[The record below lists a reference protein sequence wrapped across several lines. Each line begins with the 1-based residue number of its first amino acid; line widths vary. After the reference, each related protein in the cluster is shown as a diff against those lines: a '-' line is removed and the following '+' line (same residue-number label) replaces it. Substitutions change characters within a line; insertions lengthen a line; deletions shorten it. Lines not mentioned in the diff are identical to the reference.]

1 MKRVKRV
8 LALLAAFAL
17 VLAMA
22 VPAFADKAN
31 QYTISVPAGSS
42 HTYKVYQIF
51 TGDYSKEGTTNK
63 LSNVKWGQNS
73 KNRGVDVGVD
83 TKVAQRVLDEL
94 AAVNTTTATDAD
106 KLRVIEKYADLSGEG
121 MATVSDGNS
130 VDATAGY
137 YLFKDTTATGDNEV
151 YITEV
156 VGNVTIKAKNSNVPG
171 FEKKLKD
178 KNDTTDNDFG
188 DWQDVADHDI
198 GDKIPF
204 KLEATVP
211 ADYAEYSKYY
221 FAFHDKEETS
231 LTFNRD
237 SVKVYVDDTE
247 IKNDFEVKT
256 TTTTF
261 ADGCSFEVVF
271 SDLKT
276 ITSVKAGSK
285 IRVEY
290 TSTLNDKAV
299 IGGEG
304 NLNKAQLE
312 YSNNPRDTNSKDK
325 TVWDNVVVFTYQV
338 VVNKYANSVA
348 EDNKLAGA
356 KFTLSKKL
364 NDGKTKNIDV
374 VTSEDG
380 VQFTFKGLDDGEYT
394 LTEIVT
400 PKGYNTIDPITFKVS
415 ADHAI
420 TWDGTGTRDTLL
432 KSLSGNQVTGEIT
445 FTSDKGTG
453 ALTTN
458 VINKSGTTL
467 PSTGGMGT
475 TVFYVVG
482 GGLMA
487 VAVVLLVTK
496 KRMENKR

>member
-1 MKRVKRV
+1 MKRVKRM

-31 QYTISVPAGSS
+31 LYTISVPVGSN
-42 HTYKVYQIF
+42 HTYQVYQIF
-51 TGDYSKEGTTNK
+51 TGDYSSDGK
-63 LSNVKWGQNS
+63 LSNIKWGQNS
-73 KNRGVDVGVD
+73 NSRGDGVSIGEKVDEN
-83 TKVAQRVLDEL
+83 VLNQL
-94 AAVNTTTATDAD
+94 AAVAGKSDED
-106 KLRVIEKYADLSGEG
+106 KLAVIEQYANLSENG
-121 MATVSDGNS
+121 MDTVSAS
-130 VDATAGY
+130 KSIKVAAGY
-137 YLFKDTTATGDNEV
+137 YLFKDTTTGISGNT
-151 YITEV
+151 YIAEV
-156 VGNVTIKAKNSNVPG
+156 VGNVLIKAKNSHVPG

-188 DWQDVADHDI
+188 GWQDVADHDI

-204 KLEATVP
+204 KLEGTVP
-211 ADYAEYSKYY
+211 ADYDAEYTSYY
-221 FAFHDKEETS
+221 FAFHDEEEAG
-231 LTFNRD
+231 LTFNKD
-237 SVKVYVDDTE
+237 SVEVYVDDTK
-247 IKNDFEVKT
+247 ITAGFEVET
-256 TTTTF
+256 SPT
-261 ADGCSFEVVF
+261 DRCSFEVVF
-271 SDLKT
+271 SDLKA
-276 ITSVKAGSK
+276 IKDVHAGSK

-290 TSTLNDKAV
+290 TATLNENAV
-299 IGGEG
+299 IGGNG

-312 YSNNPRDTNSKDK
+312 YSNNPRDKDSRGK

-338 VVNKYANSVA
+338 VVNKYANSVG
-348 EDNKLAGA
+348 ENNKLPGA
-356 KFTLSKKL
+356 EFTLSKKL
-364 NDGKTKNIDV
+364 KDGTTKDIAV
-374 VTSEDG
+374 VKSEEG
-380 VQFTFKGLDDGEYT
+380 KQFIFKGLDDGVYT

-400 PKGYNTIDPITFKVS
+400 PEGYNTIDPITFTVT
-415 ADHAI
+415 ATHGTEWNGEGVRGNLI
-420 TWDGTGTRDTLL
+420 TAFTG
-432 KSLSGNQVTGEIT
+432 NAAPGEIT
-445 FTSDKGTG
+445 FTPDKGTG

>member
-22 VPAFADKAN
+22 VPALADGAN

-73 KNRGVDVGVD
+73 KNCGEDVSVGD
-83 TKVAQRVLDEL
+83 KVSENVLNRL
-94 AAVNTTTATDAD
+94 AAVVNGSDAE
-106 KLRVIEKYADLSGEG
+106 KLAVIKDYADLDNTAFTTVTHNSP
-121 MATVSDGNS
+121 ATV
-130 VDATAGY
+130 APGY
-137 YLFKDTTATGDNEV
+137 YLFKDTTATAENEV

-156 VGNVTIKAKNSNVPG
+156 VGDVTIKAKNSNVPG

-178 KNDTTDNDFG
+178 TNDTEGATT

-198 GDKIPF
+198 GDAIPF
-204 KLEATVP
+204 KLEGTVP
-211 ADYAEYSKYY
+211 ADYTEYTSYY
-221 FAFHDKEETS
+221 FAFHDKEETG
-231 LTFNRD
+231 LTFNPE
-237 SVKVYVDDTE
+237 SVKVYVGDAE
-247 IKNDFEVKT
+247 IKTGFEVENSPT
-256 TTTTF
+256 
-261 ADGCSFEVVF
+261 DGCSFEVVF
-271 SDLKT
+271 SNLKD
-276 ITSVKAGSK
+276 IAAVQAGSK

-290 TSTLNDKAV
+290 TATLNDKAV
-299 IGGEG
+299 IGDNG
-304 NLNKAQLE
+304 NLNRAKLQ
-312 YSNNPRDTNSKDK
+312 YSNNPRNVESKGE

-338 VVNKYANSVA
+338 VVNKYANSV
-348 EDNKLAGA
+348 EENNKLPGA
-356 KFTLSKKL
+356 EFTLTKKL
-364 NDGKTKNIDV
+364 KDGTTKDIAVAKSQDGK
-374 VTSEDG
+374 
-380 VQFTFKGLDDGEYT
+380 QFTFKGLDDGEYT
-394 LTEIVT
+394 LTETVT
-400 PKGYNTIDPITFKVS
+400 PEGYNTIDPITFKVS
-415 ADHAI
+415 ANHAI
-420 TWDGTGTRDTLL
+420 TWDGTGDRNTLL
-432 KSLSGNQVTGEIT
+432 ESLTGNPVTGKIT
-445 FTSDKGTG
+445 FAKN
-453 ALTTN
+453 AN
-458 VINKSGTTL
+458 VNGSLVTDIINKSGTTL

>member
-1 MKRVKRV
+1 M

-22 VPAFADKAN
+22 VPAFADEAN

-51 TGDYSKEGTTNK
+51 TGDYSAGK

-73 KNRGVDVGVD
+73 KNRGDGVNVD
-83 TKVAQRVLDEL
+83 TKVAQSVLDEL
-94 AAVNTTTATDAD
+94 AAVNTTEATDAD
-106 KLRVIEKYADLSGEG
+106 KLAVIKKYADLDSKEV
-121 MATVSDGNS
+121 ATVTHSS
-130 VDATAGY
+130 SATVAPGY
-137 YLFKDTTATGDNEV
+137 YLFKDTTATAENEV

-188 DWQDVADHDI
+188 GWQDVADHDI
-198 GDKIPF
+198 GDAIPF
-204 KLEATVP
+204 NLEGTVP
-211 ADYAEYSKYY
+211 ADYAEYTSYY
-221 FAFHDKEETS
+221 FAFHDEEES
-231 LTFNRD
+231 GLTFN
-237 SVKVYVDDTE
+237 SNSIKVYVDDVE
-247 IKNDFEVKT
+247 IKTGFEVKT
-256 TTTTF
+256 PTT
-261 ADGCSFEVVF
+261 DGCSFEVVF
-271 SDLKT
+271 SNLKD
-276 ITSVKAGSK
+276 INAVHAGSK

-290 TSTLNDKAV
+290 TSTLNANAV
-299 IGGEG
+299 IGGDG

-312 YSNNPRDTNSKDK
+312 YSNNPRDTSSKDK

-338 VVNKYANSVA
+338 VVNKYANSV
-348 EDNKLAGA
+348 EENNKLTGA
-356 KFTLSKKL
+356 EFTLTKKL
-364 NDGKTKNIDV
+364 KDGTTKNIAV
-374 VTSEDG
+374 VKSEGG

-394 LTEIVT
+394 LTETVT
-400 PKGYNTIDPITFKVS
+400 PEGYNTIDPITFNVS
-415 ADHAI
+415 ANHEI
-420 TWDGTGTRDTLL
+420 TWDGTGNRNTLL
-432 KSLSGNQVTGEIT
+432 KSLTGNKVTGEIT
-445 FTSDKGTG
+445 F
-453 ALTTN
+453 AENAN
-458 VINKSGTTL
+458 VNGSLVTDIINKSGTVL

>member
-8 LALLAAFAL
+8 LALLAALAL

-51 TGDYSKEGTTNK
+51 TGDYSKGK
-63 LSNVKWGQNS
+63 LSNVKWGKNS
-73 KNRGVDVGVD
+73 KNRGDGVNADDKVSEDVLN
-83 TKVAQRVLDEL
+83 RL
-94 AAVNTTTATDAD
+94 AAVVSGSDAE
-106 KLRVIEKYADLSGEG
+106 KLAVIEEYADLNSEAIVTVTHDSP
-121 MATVSDGNS
+121 ATV
-130 VDATAGY
+130 APGY
-137 YLFKDTTATGDNEV
+137 YLFKDTTATAENEV

-156 VGNVTIKAKNSNVPG
+156 VGNVLIKAKNSNVPG

-178 KNDTTDNDFG
+178 TNDTEGTTT

-198 GDKIPF
+198 GDEIPF
-204 KLEATVP
+204 KLEGTVP
-211 ADYAEYSKYY
+211 DDYVEYDSYY
-221 FAFHDKEETS
+221 FAFHDEEEGG
-231 LTFNRD
+231 LTFNKD
-237 SVKVYVDDTE
+237 SVEVYVDDTK
-247 IKNDFEVKT
+247 ITTGFEVKT
-256 TTTTF
+256 STT
-261 ADGCSFEVVF
+261 DGCSFEVVF
-271 SDLKT
+271 SNLKD
-276 ITSVKAGSK
+276 IEAVHAGSV

-290 TSTLNDKAV
+290 TSTLNPNAV
-299 IGGEG
+299 IGGNG

-348 EDNKLAGA
+348 ENNKLPGA
-356 KFTLSKKL
+356 EFTLTKKL
-364 NDGKTKNIDV
+364 NGDTTKVIAAV
-374 VTSEDG
+374 KSEDG
-380 VQFTFKGLDDGEYT
+380 VRFTFKGLDDGEYT
-394 LTEIVT
+394 LTETVT
-400 PKGYNTIDPITFKVS
+400 PEGYNTIDPITFNVT
-415 ADHAI
+415 AYHEI
-420 TWDGTGTRDTLL
+420 TWDGTGNRDTLL
-432 KSLSGNQVTGEIT
+432 KSLTGNKVTGEIT
-445 FTSDKGTG
+445 FAENAKVNGSLVTDI
-453 ALTTN
+453 
-458 VINKSGTTL
+458 INKSGTVL

>member
-22 VPAFADKAN
+22 VPAWADKAN
-31 QYTISVPAGSS
+31 LYTISVPAGSN
-42 HTYKVYQIF
+42 HTYQVYQIF
-51 TGDYSKEGTTNK
+51 TGDYSSDGK
-63 LSNVKWGQNS
+63 LSNIKWGKNS
-73 KNRGVDVGVD
+73 NSREGANVGSKVSEDVLN
-83 TKVAQRVLDEL
+83 QL
-94 AAVNTTTATDAD
+94 AAVAGKSDED
-106 KLRVIEKYADLSGEG
+106 KLAVIEQYANLSENG
-121 MATVSDGNS
+121 MDTVSAS
-130 VDATAGY
+130 KPIQVAAGY
-137 YLFKDTTATGDNEV
+137 YLFKDTTTGISGNT
-151 YITEV
+151 YIAEV
-156 VGNVTIKAKNSNVPG
+156 VGNVLIKAKNSHVPG

-188 DWQDVADHDI
+188 GWQDVADHDI

-204 KLEATVP
+204 KLEGTVP
-211 ADYAEYSKYY
+211 ADYDAEYTSYY
-221 FAFHDKEETS
+221 FAFHDEEEAG
-231 LTFNRD
+231 LTFNKD
-237 SVKVYVDDTE
+237 SVEVYVDDTK
-247 IKNDFEVKT
+247 ITAGFEVET
-256 TTTTF
+256 SPT
-261 ADGCSFEVVF
+261 DRCSFEVVF
-271 SDLKT
+271 SDLKA
-276 ITSVKAGSK
+276 IKDVHAGSK

-290 TSTLNDKAV
+290 TATLNENAV
-299 IGGEG
+299 IGGNG

-312 YSNNPRDTNSKDK
+312 YSNNPRDKDSRGK

-338 VVNKYANSVA
+338 VVNKYANSVG
-348 EDNKLAGA
+348 ENNKLPGA
-356 KFTLSKKL
+356 EFTLSKKL
-364 NDGKTKNIDV
+364 KDGTTKDIAV
-374 VTSEDG
+374 VKSEEG
-380 VQFTFKGLDDGEYT
+380 KQFIFKGLDDGVYT

-400 PKGYNTIDPITFKVS
+400 PEGYNTIDPITFTVT
-415 ADHAI
+415 ATHVTEWNGEGVRGNLI
-420 TWDGTGTRDTLL
+420 TAFTG
-432 KSLSGNQVTGEIT
+432 NAAPGEIT

-458 VINKSGTTL
+458 VINKSGTVL

>member
-22 VPAFADKAN
+22 VPAFADGAN
-31 QYTISVPAGSS
+31 LYTISVPAGSS

-73 KNRGVDVGVD
+73 KNRDEGVDAGG
-83 TKVAQRVLDEL
+83 KVSENVLNRL
-94 AAVNTTTATDAD
+94 AAVVSGSDAE
-106 KLRVIEKYADLSGEG
+106 KLAVIEEYADLNSKEV
-121 MATVSDGNS
+121 ATVTHSNS
-130 VDATAGY
+130 AKVAPGY
-137 YLFKDTTATGDNEV
+137 YLFKDTTATAENEV

-156 VGNVTIKAKNSNVPG
+156 VGDVIIKAKNSNVPG

-198 GDKIPF
+198 GDAIPF
-204 KLEATVP
+204 KLEGTVP
-211 ADYAEYSKYY
+211 ADYTEYTSYY
-221 FAFHDKEETS
+221 FAFHDEEEAG
-231 LTFNRD
+231 LTFNSK

-247 IKNDFEVKT
+247 IKTGFEVKT
-256 TTTTF
+256 SNF
-261 ADGCSFEVVF
+261 AQGEDCTFEVIF
-271 SDLKT
+271 NDLKQ
-276 ITSVKAGSK
+276 ISEVHAGSV

-290 TSTLNDKAV
+290 TSTLNPNAV
-299 IGGEG
+299 IGGNG

-312 YSNNPRDTNSKDK
+312 YSNNPRDTSSKDK

-338 VVNKYANSVA
+338 VVNKYANSV
-348 EDNKLAGA
+348 EENNKLPGA
-356 KFTLSKKL
+356 EFTLTKKL
-364 NDGKTKNIDV
+364 KDGTTKDIAV
-374 VTSEDG
+374 AKSKDG
-380 VQFTFKGLDDGEYT
+380 VQFIFKGLDDGEYT
-394 LTEIVT
+394 LTETVT
-400 PKGYNTIDPITFKVS
+400 PKGYNTIDPITFNVS
-415 ADHAI
+415 ANHEI
-420 TWDGTGTRDTLL
+420 NWDGKGDRNTLL
-432 KSLSGNQVTGEIT
+432 KSLIGNKGTGEIT

-453 ALTTN
+453 ALTTD

>member
-1 MKRVKRV
+1 M
-8 LALLAAFAL
+8 ALLAAFAL

-22 VPAFADKAN
+22 VPAFADEAN

-51 TGDYSKEGTTNK
+51 TGDYSAGK
-63 LSNVKWGQNS
+63 LSNIKWGQNS
-73 KNRGVDVGVD
+73 KNRGENVNAGNKVSEDVLN
-83 TKVAQRVLDEL
+83 QL
-94 AAVNTTTATDAD
+94 AAVVNDSDAK
-106 KLRVIEKYADLSGEG
+106 KLEVIEKYADLDSKEF
-121 MATVSDGNS
+121 ATVTHSNS
-130 VDATAGY
+130 TKVVPGY
-137 YLFKDTTATGDNEV
+137 YLFKDTTATAENEV

-221 FAFHDKEETS
+221 FAFHDKEETG

-247 IKNDFEVKT
+247 IKNDFEVKTT

-299 IGGEG
+299 IGDEG

-348 EDNKLAGA
+348 EDNKLTGA
-356 KFTLSKKL
+356 EFTLSKKL
-364 NDGKTKNIDV
+364 KDG
-374 VTSEDG
+374 TSKVITAVKSEEG
-380 VQFTFKGLDDGEYT
+380 TRFTFKGLDDGEYT
-394 LTEIVT
+394 LTETVT
-400 PKGYNTIDPITFKVS
+400 PEGYNTIDPITFNVS
-415 ADHAI
+415 ADHEI
-420 TWDGTGTRDTLL
+420 TWDGTGNRNDLL
-432 KSLSGNQVTGEIT
+432 NSLTGNEVTGEIT
-445 FTSDKGTG
+445 FAKN
-453 ALTTN
+453 AN
-458 VINKSGTTL
+458 VNGSLVTDIINKSGTVL

>member
-8 LALLAAFAL
+8 LALLAALAL

-31 QYTISVPAGSS
+31 LYTISVPAGSN
-42 HTYKVYQIF
+42 HTYQVYQIF
-51 TGDYSKEGTTNK
+51 TGDYSSDGK
-63 LSNVKWGQNS
+63 LSNIKWGQNS
-73 KNRGVDVGVD
+73 NSRGDGVSIGEKVDEN
-83 TKVAQRVLDEL
+83 VLNQL
-94 AAVNTTTATDAD
+94 AAVAGKSDED
-106 KLRVIEKYADLSGEG
+106 KLAVIEQYANLSENG
-121 MATVSDGNS
+121 MDTVSAS
-130 VDATAGY
+130 KSIKVAAGY
-137 YLFKDTTATGDNEV
+137 YLFKDTTTGISGNT
-151 YITEV
+151 YIAEV
-156 VGNVTIKAKNSNVPG
+156 VGNVLIKAKNSHVPG

-188 DWQDVADHDI
+188 GWQDVADHDI

-204 KLEATVP
+204 KLEGTVP
-211 ADYAEYSKYY
+211 ADYDAEYTSYY
-221 FAFHDKEETS
+221 FAFHDEEEAG
-231 LTFNRD
+231 LTFNKD
-237 SVKVYVDDTE
+237 SVEVYVDDTK
-247 IKNDFEVKT
+247 ITAGFEVET
-256 TTTTF
+256 SPT
-261 ADGCSFEVVF
+261 DRCSFEVVF
-271 SDLKT
+271 SDLKA
-276 ITSVKAGSK
+276 IKDVHAGSK

-290 TSTLNDKAV
+290 TATLNENAV
-299 IGGEG
+299 IGGNG

-312 YSNNPRDTNSKDK
+312 YSNNPRDTSSKDK

-338 VVNKYANSVA
+338 VVNKYANSVG
-348 EDNKLAGA
+348 ENNKLKGA
-356 KFTLSKKL
+356 EFTLTKKL
-364 NDGKTKNIDV
+364 KDGTTKDITV
-374 VTSEDG
+374 AKSQDG
-380 VQFTFKGLDDGEYT
+380 VRFTFKGLDDGEYT

-400 PKGYNTIDPITFKVS
+400 PEGYNTIDPITFTVT
-415 ADHAI
+415 ATHG
-420 TWDGTGTRDTLL
+420 TEWDGKGVRGDLITAFTG
-432 KSLSGNQVTGEIT
+432 NAAPGEIT
-445 FTSDKGTG
+445 FTPDKGTG

>member
-1 MKRVKRV
+1 M

-42 HTYKVYQIF
+42 HTYRVYQIF

-73 KNRGVDVGVD
+73 KNRDEGVDVGG
-83 TKVAQRVLDEL
+83 KVSEKVLNQL
-94 AAVNTTTATDAD
+94 AAVVSGSDAE
-106 KLRVIEKYADLSGEG
+106 KLAVIEEYADLNSKEV
-121 MATVSDGNS
+121 ATVTHSNS
-130 VDATAGY
+130 AKVAPGY
-137 YLFKDTTATGDNEV
+137 YLFKDTTATGANEV

-156 VGNVTIKAKNSNVPG
+156 VGNVSIQAKNPNVPG

-221 FAFHDKEETS
+221 FAFHDKEETG

-247 IKNDFEVKT
+247 IKNDFEVKTT

-299 IGGEG
+299 IGDEG

-348 EDNKLAGA
+348 EDNKLTGA
-356 KFTLSKKL
+356 EFTLSKKL
-364 NDGKTKNIDV
+364 KDG
-374 VTSEDG
+374 TSKVITAVKSEEG
-380 VQFTFKGLDDGEYT
+380 TRFTFKGLDDGEYT
-394 LTEIVT
+394 LTETVT
-400 PKGYNTIDPITFKVS
+400 PEGYNTIDPITFNVS
-415 ADHAI
+415 ADHEI
-420 TWDGTGTRDTLL
+420 TWDGTGNRNDLL
-432 KSLSGNQVTGEIT
+432 NSLTGNEVTGEIT
-445 FTSDKGTG
+445 FAKN
-453 ALTTN
+453 AN
-458 VINKSGTTL
+458 VNGSLVTDIINKSGTVL

>member
-8 LALLAAFAL
+8 LALLAALAL

-22 VPAFADKAN
+22 VPAFADGAN
-31 QYTISVPAGSS
+31 LYTISVPAGSS

-73 KNRGVDVGVD
+73 KNRDEGVDAGG
-83 TKVAQRVLDEL
+83 KVSENVLNRL
-94 AAVNTTTATDAD
+94 AAVVSGSDAE
-106 KLRVIEKYADLSGEG
+106 KLAVIEEYADLNSKEV
-121 MATVSDGNS
+121 ATVTHSNS
-130 VDATAGY
+130 AKVAPGY
-137 YLFKDTTATGDNEV
+137 YLFKDTTATAENEV

-156 VGNVTIKAKNSNVPG
+156 VGDVIIKAKNSNVPG

-198 GDKIPF
+198 GDAIPF
-204 KLEATVP
+204 KLEGTVP
-211 ADYAEYSKYY
+211 ADYTEYTSYY
-221 FAFHDKEETS
+221 FAFHDEEEAG
-231 LTFNRD
+231 LTFNSN

-247 IKNDFEVKT
+247 IKTGFEVKT
-256 TTTTF
+256 SNF
-261 ADGCSFEVVF
+261 AQGEDCTFEVIF
-271 SDLKT
+271 NDLKQ
-276 ITSVKAGSK
+276 ISEVHAGSV

-290 TSTLNDKAV
+290 TSTLNPNAV
-299 IGGEG
+299 IGGNG

-312 YSNNPRDTNSKDK
+312 YSNNPRDTSSKDK

-338 VVNKYANSVA
+338 VVNKYANSV
-348 EDNKLAGA
+348 EENNKLPGA
-356 KFTLSKKL
+356 EFTLTKKL
-364 NDGKTKNIDV
+364 KDGTTKDIAV
-374 VTSEDG
+374 AKSKDG
-380 VQFTFKGLDDGEYT
+380 VQFIFKGLDDGEYT
-394 LTEIVT
+394 LTETVT
-400 PKGYNTIDPITFKVS
+400 PKGYNTIDPITFNVS
-415 ADHAI
+415 ANHEI
-420 TWDGTGTRDTLL
+420 NWDGKGDRNTLL
-432 KSLSGNQVTGEIT
+432 KSLIGNKGTGEIT

-453 ALTTN
+453 ALTTD

>member
-8 LALLAAFAL
+8 LALLAALAL

-22 VPAFADKAN
+22 VPAWADGAN
-31 QYTISVPAGSS
+31 QGTISVPAGSS

-51 TGDYSKEGTTNK
+51 TGDYSKGK
-63 LSNVKWGQNS
+63 LSNVKWGKNS
-73 KNRGVDVGVD
+73 KNRGDGVNADDKVSEDVLN
-83 TKVAQRVLDEL
+83 RL
-94 AAVNTTTATDAD
+94 AAVVSGSDAE
-106 KLRVIEKYADLSGEG
+106 KLAVIEEYADLNSEAIVTVTHDSP
-121 MATVSDGNS
+121 ATV
-130 VDATAGY
+130 APGY
-137 YLFKDTTATGDNEV
+137 YLFKDTTATAENEV

-156 VGNVTIKAKNSNVPG
+156 VGNVLIKAKNSNVPG

-178 KNDTTDNDFG
+178 TNDTEGTTT

-198 GDKIPF
+198 GDEIPF
-204 KLEATVP
+204 KLEGTVP
-211 ADYAEYSKYY
+211 DDYVEYDSYY
-221 FAFHDKEETS
+221 FAFHDEEEGG
-231 LTFNRD
+231 LTFNKD
-237 SVKVYVDDTE
+237 SVEVYVDDTK
-247 IKNDFEVKT
+247 ITTGFEVKT
-256 TTTTF
+256 STT
-261 ADGCSFEVVF
+261 DGCSFEVVF
-271 SDLKT
+271 SNLKD
-276 ITSVKAGSK
+276 IEAVHAGSV

-290 TSTLNDKAV
+290 TSTLNPNAV
-299 IGGEG
+299 IGGNG

-348 EDNKLAGA
+348 ENNKLPGA
-356 KFTLSKKL
+356 EFTLTKKL
-364 NDGKTKNIDV
+364 NGDTTKVIAAV
-374 VTSEDG
+374 KSQDG
-380 VQFTFKGLDDGEYT
+380 VRFTFKGLDDGEYT
-394 LTEIVT
+394 LTETVT
-400 PKGYNTIDPITFKVS
+400 PEGYNTIDPITFNVT
-415 ADHAI
+415 AYHEI
-420 TWDGTGTRDTLL
+420 TWDGTGNRDTLL
-432 KSLSGNQVTGEIT
+432 ESLTGNKGTGEIT

-453 ALTTN
+453 ALTTDI
-458 VINKSGTTL
+458 INKSGTVL

>member
-31 QYTISVPAGSS
+31 LYTISVPAGSN
-42 HTYKVYQIF
+42 HTYQVYQIF
-51 TGDYSKEGTTNK
+51 TGDYSSDGK
-63 LSNVKWGQNS
+63 LSNIKWGQNS
-73 KNRGVDVGVD
+73 NSRGDGVSIGEKVDEN
-83 TKVAQRVLDEL
+83 VLNQL
-94 AAVNTTTATDAD
+94 AAVAGKSDED
-106 KLRVIEKYADLSGEG
+106 KLAVIEQYANLSENG
-121 MATVSDGNS
+121 MDTVSAS
-130 VDATAGY
+130 KSIQVAAGY
-137 YLFKDTTATGDNEV
+137 YLFKDTTTGISGNT
-151 YITEV
+151 YIAEV
-156 VGNVTIKAKNSNVPG
+156 VGNVSIKAKNSHVPG

-178 KNDTTDNDFG
+178 TNDTEGTTT

-204 KLEATVP
+204 KLEGTVP
-211 ADYAEYSKYY
+211 ADYDAEYTSYY
-221 FAFHDKEETS
+221 FAFHDEEEAG
-231 LTFNRD
+231 LTFNKD
-237 SVKVYVDDTE
+237 SVEVYVDDTK
-247 IKNDFEVKT
+247 ITAGFEVKT
-256 TTTTF
+256 STN
-261 ADGCSFEVVF
+261 DGCSFEVVF
-271 SDLKT
+271 SDLKA
-276 ITSVKAGSK
+276 IKDVHAGSK

-290 TSTLNDKAV
+290 TATLNENAV
-299 IGGEG
+299 IGGNG

-312 YSNNPRDTNSKDK
+312 YSNNPRDKDSRDK

-338 VVNKYANSVA
+338 VVNKYANSV
-348 EDNKLAGA
+348 EENNKLPGA
-356 KFTLSKKL
+356 DFTLTKKL
-364 NDGKTKNIDV
+364 NGDTTKVIAAVKSPDGK
-374 VTSEDG
+374 
-380 VQFTFKGLDDGEYT
+380 QFTFKGLDDGEYT
-394 LTEIVT
+394 LTETVT
-400 PKGYNTIDPITFKVS
+400 PDGYNTIDPITFKVN
-415 ADHAI
+415 ANHEI
-420 TWDGTGTRDTLL
+420 TWEGAGDRNTLL
-432 KSLSGNQVTGEIT
+432 KSLSGNKVTGQIT

-458 VINKSGTTL
+458 IINKSGTVL

>member
-31 QYTISVPAGSS
+31 LYTISVPAGSN
-42 HTYKVYQIF
+42 HTYQVYQIF
-51 TGDYSKEGTTNK
+51 TGDYSSDGK
-63 LSNVKWGQNS
+63 LSNIKWGQNS
-73 KNRGVDVGVD
+73 NSRGDGVSIGEKVDE
-83 TKVAQRVLDEL
+83 KVLNQL
-94 AAVNTTTATDAD
+94 AAVAGKSDED
-106 KLRVIEKYADLSGEG
+106 KLAVIEQYANLSENG
-121 MATVSDGNS
+121 MDTVSAS
-130 VDATAGY
+130 KSIQVAAGY
-137 YLFKDTTATGDNEV
+137 YLFKDTTTGISGNT
-151 YITEV
+151 YIAEV
-156 VGNVTIKAKNSNVPG
+156 VGNVLIKAKNSNVPG

-204 KLEATVP
+204 KLEGTVP
-211 ADYAEYSKYY
+211 ADYDAEYTSYY
-221 FAFHDKEETS
+221 FAFHDEEEAG
-231 LTFNRD
+231 LTFNKD
-237 SVKVYVDDTE
+237 SVEVYVDDTK
-247 IKNDFEVKT
+247 ITAGFEVET
-256 TTTTF
+256 SPT
-261 ADGCSFEVVF
+261 DRCSFEVVF
-271 SDLKT
+271 SNLKD
-276 ITSVKAGSK
+276 IEAVHAGSV

-290 TSTLNDKAV
+290 TSTLNPNAV
-299 IGGEG
+299 IGGNG

-338 VVNKYANSVA
+338 VVNKYANSVGENHKLKGA
-348 EDNKLAGA
+348 E
-356 KFTLSKKL
+356 FTLTKKL
-364 NDGKTKNIDV
+364 KDGTTKDIAV
-374 VTSEDG
+374 VKSEEG
-380 VQFTFKGLDDGEYT
+380 KQFIFKGLDDGVYT
-394 LTEIVT
+394 LTETVT
-400 PKGYNTIDPITFKVS
+400 PEGYNTIDPITFTVT
-415 ADHAI
+415 ATHG
-420 TWDGTGTRDTLL
+420 TEWDGEGVRGDLITAFN
-432 KSLSGNQVTGEIT
+432 GNAASGEIT
-445 FTSDKGTG
+445 FTPDKGTG

>member
-22 VPAFADKAN
+22 VPAFAEGAN
-31 QYTISVPAGSS
+31 QYTISVPTGSS
-42 HTYKVYQIF
+42 HAYKIYQIF
-51 TGDYSKEGTTNK
+51 TGDYSAGK
-63 LSNVKWGQNS
+63 LSNVKWGKNS
-73 KNRGVDVGVD
+73 KNRGENVNVGD
-83 TKVAQRVLDEL
+83 KVSENVLNRL
-94 AAVNTTTATDAD
+94 AAVVSGSDAE
-106 KLRVIEKYADLSGEG
+106 KLAVIKEYADLESKEV
-121 MATVSDGNS
+121 ATVTTGNS
-130 VDATAGY
+130 VNVTAGY

-156 VGNVTIKAKNSNVPG
+156 VGNVSIQAKNPNVPG

-198 GDKIPF
+198 GDEIPF
-204 KLEATVP
+204 KLEGTVP
-211 ADYAEYSKYY
+211 ADYAEYTTSYY
-221 FAFHDKEETS
+221 FAFHDKEETG
-231 LTFNRD
+231 LTFNEGT
-237 SVKVYVDDTE
+237 VKVYVDNTLITSDY
-247 IKNDFEVKT
+247 EVKT
-256 TTTTF
+256 TTN
-261 ADGCSFEVVF
+261 DGCSFEVVF
-271 SDLKT
+271 NNLKD
-276 ITSVKAGSK
+276 INAVHAGSK

-299 IGGEG
+299 IGGNG

-338 VVNKYANSVA
+338 VVNKYANSV
-348 EDNKLAGA
+348 EENNKLEGA
-356 KFTLSKKL
+356 EFTLTKKL
-364 NDGKTKNIDV
+364 KDGKTKNIAV
-374 VTSEDG
+374 VKSKDG

-394 LTEIVT
+394 LTETKT
-400 PKGYNTIDPITFKVS
+400 PEGYNTIDPITFTV
-415 ADHAI
+415 AATHATEWNGEGVRSDLI
-420 TWDGTGTRDTLL
+420 STFTGNAT
-432 KSLSGNQVTGEIT
+432 SGEIT
-445 FTSDKGTG
+445 FTPDKGTG

-458 VINKSGTTL
+458 VINKSGTVL

>member
-22 VPAFADKAN
+22 VPAWAEEAK
-31 QYTISVPAGSS
+31 QGTISVPAGSS

-51 TGDYSKEGTTNK
+51 TGDYSNGK

-73 KNRGVDVGVD
+73 KNRGDDGSVGGKVSEDVLN
-83 TKVAQRVLDEL
+83 QL
-94 AAVNTTTATDAD
+94 AAVVNDSDAK
-106 KLRVIEKYADLSGEG
+106 KLEVIEKYADLDNTAFTTVTHNSP
-121 MATVSDGNS
+121 ATV
-130 VDATAGY
+130 APGY
-137 YLFKDTTATGDNEV
+137 YLFKDTTATAENEV

-156 VGNVTIKAKNSNVPG
+156 VGDVTIKAKNSNVPG

-178 KNDTTDNDFG
+178 KNDTTDNNFS

-198 GDKIPF
+198 GDVIPF
-204 KLEATVP
+204 KLEGTVP
-211 ADYAEYSKYY
+211 ADYTEYTSYY
-221 FAFHDKEETS
+221 FAFHDEEEAG
-231 LTFNRD
+231 LTFDPD
-237 SVKVYVDDTE
+237 SVKVYVGDAE
-247 IKNDFEVKT
+247 ITTGFEVKT
-256 TTTTF
+256 TTT
-261 ADGCSFEVVF
+261 DGCSFEVVF

-276 ITSVKAGSK
+276 IDAVQAGSK

-290 TSTLNDKAV
+290 TSTLNPNAV
-299 IGGEG
+299 IGGNG
-304 NLNKAQLE
+304 NLNKAKLE
-312 YSNNPRDTNSKDK
+312 YSNNPRVTDSRGM

-338 VVNKYANSVA
+338 VVNKYANSV
-348 EDNKLAGA
+348 EENNKLPGA
-356 KFTLSKKL
+356 DFTLTKKL
-364 NDGKTKNIDV
+364 NGDTTKVIAAVKSPDGK
-374 VTSEDG
+374 
-380 VQFTFKGLDDGEYT
+380 QFTFKGLDDGEYT
-394 LTEIVT
+394 LTETVT
-400 PKGYNTIDPITFKVS
+400 PDGYNTIDPITFTVT
-415 ADHAI
+415 ATHG
-420 TWDGTGTRDTLL
+420 TEWDGKGVRGNLITALTG
-432 KSLSGNQVTGEIT
+432 NAAPGEIT
-445 FTSDKGTG
+445 FTPDKGTG

-458 VINKSGTTL
+458 VINKSGTVL

>member
-31 QYTISVPAGSS
+31 LYTISVPAGSN
-42 HTYKVYQIF
+42 HTYQVYQIF
-51 TGDYSKEGTTNK
+51 TGDYSSDGK
-63 LSNVKWGQNS
+63 LSNIKWGQNS
-73 KNRGVDVGVD
+73 NSRGEGVSIGEKVDEN
-83 TKVAQRVLDEL
+83 VLNQL
-94 AAVNTTTATDAD
+94 AAVAGKSDED
-106 KLRVIEKYADLSGEG
+106 KLAVIEQYANLSENG
-121 MATVSDGNS
+121 MDTVSAS
-130 VDATAGY
+130 KSIQVAAGY
-137 YLFKDTTATGDNEV
+137 YLFKDTTTGISGNT
-151 YITEV
+151 YIAEV
-156 VGNVTIKAKNSNVPG
+156 VGNVSIKAKNSHVPG

-178 KNDTTDNDFG
+178 TNDTEGTTT

-204 KLEATVP
+204 KLEGTVP
-211 ADYAEYSKYY
+211 ADYDAEYTSYY
-221 FAFHDKEETS
+221 FAFHDEEEAG
-231 LTFNRD
+231 LTFNKD
-237 SVKVYVDDTE
+237 SVEVYVDDTK
-247 IKNDFEVKT
+247 ITAGFEVKT
-256 TTTTF
+256 STN
-261 ADGCSFEVVF
+261 DGCSFEVVF
-271 SDLKT
+271 SDLKA
-276 ITSVKAGSK
+276 IKDVHAGSK

-290 TSTLNDKAV
+290 TATLNENAV
-299 IGGEG
+299 IGGNG

-312 YSNNPRDTNSKDK
+312 YSNNPRDKDSRDK

-338 VVNKYANSVA
+338 VVNKYANSV
-348 EDNKLAGA
+348 EENNKLPGA
-356 KFTLSKKL
+356 DFTLTKKL
-364 NDGKTKNIDV
+364 NGDTTKVIAAVKSPDGK
-374 VTSEDG
+374 
-380 VQFTFKGLDDGEYT
+380 QFTFKGLDDGEYT
-394 LTEIVT
+394 LTETVT
-400 PKGYNTIDPITFKVS
+400 PDGYNTIDPITFKVN
-415 ADHAI
+415 ANHEI
-420 TWDGTGTRDTLL
+420 TWEGAGDRNTLL
-432 KSLSGNQVTGEIT
+432 KSLSGNKVTGQIT

-458 VINKSGTTL
+458 IINKSGTVL

>member
-8 LALLAAFAL
+8 LALLAALAL

-22 VPAFADKAN
+22 VPAFADGAN
-31 QYTISVPAGSS
+31 QGTISVPAGSS
-42 HTYKVYQIF
+42 HTYKIYQIF
-51 TGDYSKEGTTNK
+51 TGDYSNGK

-73 KNRGVDVGVD
+73 KNREGASVGGKVSEDVLN
-83 TKVAQRVLDEL
+83 QL
-94 AAVNTTTATDAD
+94 AAVVNDSDAK
-106 KLRVIEKYADLSGEG
+106 KLEVIEKYADLDNKEF
-121 MATVSDGNS
+121 ATVTHSNS
-130 VDATAGY
+130 AKVAPGY
-137 YLFKDTTATGDNEV
+137 YLFKDTTTTAENEV

-156 VGNVTIKAKNSNVPG
+156 VGDVTIKAKNSNVPG

-178 KNDTTDNDFG
+178 TNDTEGTTT

-204 KLEATVP
+204 KLEGTVP
-211 ADYAEYSKYY
+211 DDYVEYDSYY
-221 FAFHDKEETS
+221 FAFHDEEEAG
-231 LTFNRD
+231 LTFNPK
-237 SVKVYVDDTE
+237 SVKVSVDGDE
-247 IKNDFEVKT
+247 ITTGFEVKT
-256 TTTTF
+256 STN
-261 ADGCSFEVVF
+261 DGCSFEVVF
-271 SDLKT
+271 SNLKD
-276 ITSVKAGSK
+276 IKAVHAGSK

-290 TSTLNDKAV
+290 TATLNDKAV
-299 IGGEG
+299 IGGDG

-312 YSNNPRDTNSKDK
+312 YSNKPSVTDSRGK

-348 EDNKLAGA
+348 EDNKLKGA
-356 KFTLSKKL
+356 EFTLTKKL
-364 NDGKTKNIDV
+364 KDGTTKDITV
-374 VTSEDG
+374 AKSQDG
-380 VQFTFKGLDDGEYT
+380 VRFTFKGLDDGVYT
-394 LTEIVT
+394 LTETVT
-400 PKGYNTIDPITFKVS
+400 PEGYNTIDPITFTVT
-415 ADHAI
+415 ATHG
-420 TWDGTGTRDTLL
+420 TEWDGKGVRGDLITAFTG
-432 KSLSGNQVTGEIT
+432 NAAPGEIT
-445 FTSDKGTG
+445 FTPDKGTG

>member
-22 VPAFADKAN
+22 VPAWADGAN
-31 QYTISVPAGSS
+31 QGTISVPAGSS

-51 TGDYSKEGTTNK
+51 TGDYSNGK

-73 KNRGVDVGVD
+73 KNRGDDGSVGGKVSEDVLN
-83 TKVAQRVLDEL
+83 QL
-94 AAVNTTTATDAD
+94 AAVVNDSDAK
-106 KLRVIEKYADLSGEG
+106 KLEVIEKYADLDNKEFVTVTHNSP
-121 MATVSDGNS
+121 ATV
-130 VDATAGY
+130 APGY
-137 YLFKDTTATGDNEV
+137 YLFKDITATAENEV

-156 VGNVTIKAKNSNVPG
+156 VGNVLIKAKNSNVPG

-178 KNDTTDNDFG
+178 TNDTEGTTTG
-188 DWQDVADHDI
+188 WQDVADHDI
-198 GDKIPF
+198 GDAILF
-204 KLEATVP
+204 KLEGTVP
-211 ADYAEYSKYY
+211 DDYVEYDSYY
-221 FAFHDKEETS
+221 FAFHDKEES
-231 LTFNRD
+231 GLTFKKD
-237 SVKVYVDDTE
+237 SVKVYVGDAE
-247 IKNDFEVKT
+247 ITTGFDVKT
-256 TTTTF
+256 STN
-261 ADGCSFEVVF
+261 DGCSFEVVF
-271 SDLKT
+271 SNLKD
-276 ITSVKAGSK
+276 IAAVQAGSK

-290 TSTLNDKAV
+290 TATLNDNAV
-299 IGGEG
+299 IGGNG

-312 YSNNPRDTNSKDK
+312 YSNKPIVTDSRGK

-356 KFTLSKKL
+356 EFTLTKKL
-364 NDGKTKNIDV
+364 EGGTTKDIAVVKSEEGK
-374 VTSEDG
+374 
-380 VQFTFKGLDDGEYT
+380 QFTFKGLDDGVYT
-394 LTEIVT
+394 LTETVT
-400 PKGYNTIDPITFKVS
+400 PEGYNTIDPITFTVT
-415 ADHAI
+415 ATHG
-420 TWDGTGTRDTLL
+420 TEWDGEGVRGDLITAFTGNAA
-432 KSLSGNQVTGEIT
+432 SGEIT
-445 FTSDKGTG
+445 FTPDKGTG